1 MSGAEGADGLAPA
14 VALVVVL
21 VMTGLLKRRRGPMGP
36 FAVKWTGFGS
46 GPAVLRADIWVA

>member
-1 MSGAEGADGLAPA
+1 
-14 VALVVVL
+14 LVVVL

-46 GPAVLRADIWVA
+46 IPAVLRADIEVS